1 MALHMS
7 IVLPANAALKFVEKE
22 QKFFMYISQL
32 YCNQN
37 WQKIHWME
45 EHMTCVPSGMGY
57 KLHFKM
63 LLIIIWSF

>member
-37 WQKIHWME
+37 
-45 EHMTCVPSGMGY
+45 
-57 KLHFKM
+57 
-63 LLIIIWSF
+63 